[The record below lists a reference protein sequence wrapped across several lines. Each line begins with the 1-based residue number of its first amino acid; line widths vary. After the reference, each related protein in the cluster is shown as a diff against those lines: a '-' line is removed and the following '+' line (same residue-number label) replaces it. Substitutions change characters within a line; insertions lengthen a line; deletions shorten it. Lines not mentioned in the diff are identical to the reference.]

1 MGRIDCSS
9 QALAQHLIH
18 VTGQLTRTENAL
30 QLRPHQCLAGAVVF
44 APARQWRQ
52 LPGGDLRIGGIQADY
67 LIRQEAVARA
77 IGRMEVDQVL
87 PGKGTNQRTHL
98 VGVLHGKGR
107 MLHQRL
113 DPLQA
118 TRQATGRLDAEPLIH
133 DQSVVFEVL
142 GELCQGLSLFRFER
156 RINRVIGF
164 SCCCRPIS
172 TLKHIGISFGFTCC
186 YNDCSPIAGEQS

>member
-1 MGRIDCSS
+1 MR
-9 QALAQHLIH
+9 LHK
-18 VTGQLTRTENAL
+18 
-30 QLRPHQCLAGAVVF
+30 CLAGAVVF
-44 APARQWRQ
+44 APARQRCQ
-52 LPGGDLRIGGIQADY
+52 LPGGDLRIGGIQADH

-98 VGVLHGKGR
+98 VGVLHGKGW

-133 DQSVVFEVL
+133 DQRVVFEVL
-142 GELCQGLSLFRFER
+142 GELGQGLGLFRFER
-156 RINRVIGF
+156 RINQHRQ
-164 SCCCRPIS
+164 RPQALSHIIAG
-172 TLKHIGISFGFTCC
+172 TILLKAGGQHLRPLTQHQVRQRNVLQATSGKVLGLRHIGG
-186 YNDCSPIAGEQS
+186 AA